1 MIKVKLKPIVGG
13 NATGEVVKVERLS
26 FYGEVDPE
34 KGILVA
40 DGREVKDKI
49 LIIGMSRGSTVGS
62 YIIYGLKYYG
72 NAPKAIIMIKSE
84 PIVIT
89 GAVIAGI
96 PLYEAL
102 PREVF
107 DMLSDG
113 DEVEVDEQGNLIIKK
128 ASRLKER

>member
-26 FYGEVDPE
+26 FYGEVDPR
-34 KGILVA
+34 KGVLVA
-40 DGREVKDKI
+40 DGREVRDKI
-49 LIIGMSRGSTVGS
+49 LVIGTSRGSTVGS

-96 PLYEAL
+96 PLYEGLA
-102 PREVF
+102 REVF
-107 DMLSDG
+107 EMLSDG

-128 ASRLKER
+128 ASRLEER